1 MRHKV
6 RKGKLNRTSEHR
18 NVLFSNMATSLI
30 IHEQIE
36 TTLPKAKVL
45 RPYIEKLITKG
56 KKGDLHNRRQ
66 ILQVIHDTEASKKL
80 MTTLATRYST
90 RPGGYTR
97 IVRSGYRYGDDAPK
111 AIIELV
117 DRDILAK
124 GRRDKERHQ
133 QEIKSKQDVEV
144 SSGIVG

>member
-18 NVLFSNMATSLI
+18 KVLFSNMATSLI

-45 RPYIEKLITKG
+45 RPIIEKLITKG
-56 KKGDLHNRRQ
+56 KKGGLHNRRQ
-66 ILQVIHDTEASKKL
+66 ILQLIHDDEALKKL
-80 MTTLATRYST
+80 MSTLATRYSS
-90 RPGGYTR
+90 RNGGYTR
-97 IVRSGYRYGDDAPK
+97 IIRSGFRYGDDAPK
-111 AIIELV
+111 AIIEFV
-117 DRDILAK
+117 DRDVMAK
-124 GRRDKERHQ
+124 GKLDKERYQH
-133 QEIKSKQDVEV
+133 ELKDKQDVEA